1 MRLVLLSF
9 ALLVIA
15 ASPARAGFLE
25 TLSPA
30 EKKAL
35 GLDQLTA
42 VQAAAVDAAIEQ
54 YKGPADTK
62 LLVQKAAA
70 AAVAEYKATQEPAVV
85 AQAVNIA
92 KQKKD
97 EERVDHFT
105 TKIIGRFTGWGGK
118 TLFALDNGQVWQQEG
133 SEVYYL
139 SPVENPEVEFRKAPS
154 GHFRLYLPD
163 GTWVTV
169 KRLR

>member
-1 MRLVLLSF
+1 MRSTLLLFS
-9 ALLVIA
+9 LLVCTVPA
-15 ASPARAGFLE
+15 LRASFLDS
-25 TLSPA
+25 LSP
-30 EKKAL
+30 EQKKAL

-42 VQAAAVDAAIEQ
+42 AQAAAVNAAIDQ

-62 LLVQKAAA
+62 VLVQQAAA
-70 AAVAEYKATQEPAVV
+70 AAVAEYKAKQEPAVV
-85 AQAVNIA
+85 AQAVSIA
-92 KQKKD
+92 KQKQD
-97 EERVDHFT
+97 EARVEHFT
-105 TKIIGRFTGWGGK
+105 TKIIGRFTGWGGR

-139 SPVENPEVEFRKAPS
+139 SPVENPAVEFRKAPS

-169 KRLR
+169 KRVR